1 MMDRVKSIQRRGRPR
16 LAFEAVA
23 EFLGR
28 SLDGDQ
34 PVQPSVTRL
43 IDISHP
49 AFAQLFEDD
58 IGAEPRT
65 RLQGHGCGI
74 LPCALQRPANSA
86 TTGSFLDSWFPPPA
100 RNALERRRWSN
111 RRFAISLGARRTC
124 RRLCVIRGPCSVFSR
139 FRQLHPAFRCSCRCG
154 QPNRCVAGRVSRPNE
169 RRRRPH
175 D

>member
-43 IDISHP
+43 VDISHP

-74 LPCALQRPANSA
+74 LPCAPQRPANSP
-86 TTGSFLDSWFPPPA
+86 TTGSFLDSWFP
-100 RNALERRRWSN
+100 RHVTRW
-111 RRFAISLGARRTC
+111 
-124 RRLCVIRGPCSVFSR
+124 RGGNGRIDGSR
-139 FRQLHPAFRCSCRCG
+139 YHWAH
-154 QPNRCVAGRVSRPNE
+154 AGLA
-169 RRRRPH
+169 
-175 D
+175 DGCA